1 MAPDPLVLPED
12 EFALV
17 RRIWVLLEAT
27 EGDGSDEDVNACV
40 H

>member
-1 MAPDPLVLPED
+1 MTEPLVLPED

-17 RRIWVLLEAT
+17 RRIWVLLEAA
-27 EGDGSDEDVNACV
+27 ESDGSDEGVNACV

>member
-1 MAPDPLVLPED
+1 MTLVLPEE

-17 RRIWVLLEAT
+17 RRIWALLEAA
-27 EGDGSDEDVNACV
+27 EDDGSDEGVNACV